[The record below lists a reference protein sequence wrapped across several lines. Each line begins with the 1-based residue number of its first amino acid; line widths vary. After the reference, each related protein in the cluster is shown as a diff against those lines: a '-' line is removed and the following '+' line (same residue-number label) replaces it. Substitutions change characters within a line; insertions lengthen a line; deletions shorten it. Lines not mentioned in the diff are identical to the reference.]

1 MGQYQIRMNVELSS
15 YEPDEFRS
23 NSELTGDVLSPR
35 DGTKTLW
42 RPQSEKFLDGFRR
55 DTFNRPCMEN
65 FMNPR
70 AGSASE
76 NRRAKSSLG

>member
-35 DGTKTLW
+35 RRREPYGDHNRK
-42 RPQSEKFLDGFRR
+42 SFLDVFRR
-55 DTFNRPCMEN
+55 DSLNRLCMEN
-65 FMNPR
+65 LVNLRPALR
-70 AGSASE
+70 PKIGA
-76 NRRAKSSLG
+76 

>member
-23 NSELTGDVLSPR
+23 NSELTRDVLSPR
-35 DGTKTLW
+35 DGTKTVW

-55 DTFNRPCMEN
+55 GTFNRPCMETV
-65 FMNPR
+65 MNPR
-70 AGSASE
+70 ARLCVR